1 MYLVTFYS
9 IIKNMV
15 GENTS
20 VKLGEEGMGNE
31 YLGDNPNCEKSLYC
45 GAKTVWIFRV
55 GDMNSRFCF

>member
-1 MYLVTFYS
+1 
-9 IIKNMV
+9 MV
-15 GENTS
+15 EENTS